1 MIRIAIVTPMLPVPY
16 DLTAG
21 RFIYEKAHSLSKI
34 ADVCV
39 FFQTLRYPRLLSLR
53 PRTYLPGT
61 VGPGY
66 SIPGIRVEAF
76 DYPAIPVVSRAV
88 NGLVSSWVLRPR
100 IHAFNPD
107 IILAYWVYP
116 DGFAATRVGRAL
128 RIPCVLGALGSDIH
142 GRDRLNAALTRYTI
156 AKADALITVSEAMR
170 RAAIHQYGATPSR
183 VHTIVNGFNSSVFA
197 PADRMQ
203 NRQRLGLNSD
213 DQIVI
218 FVGRFIEAK
227 GLRELISA
235 ARQIASKNDHF
246 RLALIGDG
254 VMKAELMELIATA
267 GLAEKVHLP
276 GGLAPSAVAQW
287 ISASDVLAL
296 PSWSE
301 GYPNVVVEAAACG
314 RPVVATDVGGTRE
327 IVNASNGILIPPKDV
342 TALVA
347 ALEFALNRQWDSEA
361 IAATIRRSW
370 DDVAKET
377 LQVCASV
384 LARRHPEQSPSSQT
398 AN

>member
-1 MIRIAIVTPMLPVPY
+1 MKIAIVTPMLPVPY
-16 DLTAG
+16 DPTVG
-21 RFIYEKAHSLSKI
+21 RFIYEKARSLSKI

-39 FFQTLRYPRLLSLR
+39 FFQTLRYPRLLTLR
-53 PRTYLPGT
+53 PRTYLPGS

-66 SIPGIRVEAF
+66 SIPGLKVEAF
-76 DYPAIPVVSRAV
+76 DYPALPVISRAV
-88 NGLVSSWVLRPR
+88 NGLVSSWVLMPR
-100 IHAFNPD
+100 VRAFKPD

-116 DGFAATRVGRAL
+116 DGFAATRVARAL
-128 RIPCVLGALGSDIH
+128 GIPCVVGALGSDIH
-142 GRDRLNAALTRYTI
+142 GRDRLNTMLTRYTI

-170 RAAIHQYGATPSR
+170 RAAIHEYHAMPSR

-203 NRQRLGLNSD
+203 ARLRLGLNSD
-213 DQIVI
+213 AQIVI
-218 FVGRFIEAK
+218 FVGRFIAAK

-235 ARQIASKNDHF
+235 ARQIASSNDRF

-254 VMKAELMELIATA
+254 VMKAELLKLIETA
-267 GLAEKVHLP
+267 GLGEKVHLP
-276 GGLAPSAVAQW
+276 GGLAPTEVAQW
-287 ISASDVLAL
+287 INASDVLTL

-327 IVNASNGILIPPKDV
+327 IVRAGNGILIPPKDV

-347 ALEFALNRQWDSEA
+347 ALELALNRKWNNEA
-361 IAATIRRSW
+361 IAASIRRSW
-370 DDVAKET
+370 DDVAAET
-377 LQVCASV
+377 LQVCSSV
-384 LARRHPEQSPSSQT
+384 LASIDEKSKPTR
-398 AN
+398 